1 MRTHADPR
9 RLFLGDL
16 FDTPDGDVNLV
27 RLYPGSVCAWHRHQK
42 QTDRLFCV
50 TGAVRIGLIR
60 MPEGYSIHSPY
71 PVEWFVLDERSPGP
85 LTIPPDTWHGYGA
98 ITDPCI
104 LLQYNTP
111 KYNPADEER
120 QPLKKLPW
128 DSGTIS

>member
-27 RLYPGSVCAWHRHQK
+27 RLYPGAVCAWHRHQK

-50 TGAVRIGLIR
+50 TGAVRVGLLG
-60 MPEGYSIHSPY
+60 PDGKPD
-71 PVEWFVLDERSPGP
+71 WLVLDERSPGP
-85 LTIPPDTWHGYGA
+85 FTIPRGTWHGYGA
-98 ITDPCI
+98 LTEPCI

-111 KYNPADEER
+111 KYDPTDEER

-128 DSGTIS
+128 D